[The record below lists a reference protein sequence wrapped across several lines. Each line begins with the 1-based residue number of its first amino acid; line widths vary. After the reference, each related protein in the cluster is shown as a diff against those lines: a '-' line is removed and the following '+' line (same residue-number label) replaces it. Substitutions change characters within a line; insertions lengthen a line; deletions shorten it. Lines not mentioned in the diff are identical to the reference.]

1 MKEKRKITTLLSAM
15 GLCCALSVPAVGLAA
30 EVLSPAQKA
39 EVQQII
45 GSYLKE
51 NPEVVIDAIQAWR
64 QQREAA
70 ESAITKEAI
79 AELMAEAVNTQS
91 PVWGN
96 PAGDTIVV
104 EFFDYN
110 CPYCKKV
117 FPSMEKLIA
126 DDGNIKIVMKELP
139 VLGPDSEY
147 AAKAAL
153 AAQMQGKYNQFHAQ
167 MMNQGGRLS
176 RDGVL
181 AAAKAVGLDL
191 EKLQKD
197 MGSAQVQQELER
209 SSVWAQRL
217 GVNGTPAFVIG
228 EELIP
233 GAIDG
238 QRMKHFVELA
248 RKKKQQ

>member
-1 MKEKRKITTLLSAM
+1 MREIRKKTTLLATL
-15 GLCCALSVPAVGLAA
+15 GLCSALSVSATGFAA
-30 EVLSPAQKA
+30 ETLSPAQKV

-51 NPEVVIDAIQAWR
+51 NPQVVIDAIQAWR
-64 QQREAA
+64 QQQEAA
-70 ESAITKEAI
+70 ETAILKEAI
-79 AELMAEAVNTQS
+79 TELMAEARDTKS

-96 PAGDTIVV
+96 PRGNTIVV

-126 DDGNIKIVMKELP
+126 DDGEIKIVMKELP

-153 AAQMQGKYNQFHAQ
+153 AAQIQGKYNQFHAR
-167 MMNQGGRLS
+167 MMGKGGRLS

-197 MGSAQVQQELER
+197 MESVQVQQELER

-238 QRMKHFVELA
+238 QRMKHYVELA
-248 RKKKQQ
+248 RKKK

>member
-1 MKEKRKITTLLSAM
+1 MRQNRKISLLAAM
-15 GLCCALSVPAVGLAA
+15 GLCATLAVPATGVAA
-30 EVLSPAQKA
+30 DALSPAQKA
-39 EVQQII
+39 EVQQLI

-51 NPEVVIDAIQAWR
+51 NPEVVIEAIQAWR
-64 QQREAA
+64 QQQDAA
-70 ESAITKEAI
+70 AAAITRKAI
-79 AELMAEAVNTQS
+79 AELMAEAADTKS

-96 PAGDTIVV
+96 PEGSTVVV

-126 DDGNIKIVMKELP
+126 DDGDIKIVMKELP

-153 AAQMQGKYNQFHAQ
+153 AAQIQGKYDQFHAR

-197 MGSAQVQQELER
+197 MESAEVQQELER
-209 SSVWAQRL
+209 TSAWAQRL

-238 QRMKHFVELA
+238 QRMKQYVELA

>member
-1 MKEKRKITTLLSAM
+1 MKKVKLFTAM
-15 GLCCALSVPAVGLAA
+15 GLSSALLVSAAGYAA
-30 EVLSPAQKA
+30 EALSPAQKA

-45 GSYLKE
+45 SNYLKE

-64 QQREAA
+64 QQQEAA

-96 PAGDTIVV
+96 PDGDTIVV

-117 FPSMEKLIA
+117 FPSMERLIA
-126 DDGNIKIVMKELP
+126 DDGDIKIVMKELP

-153 AAQMQGKYNQFHAQ
+153 AAQMQGKYDQFHAQ
-167 MMNQGGRLS
+167 MMTQGGRLS

-181 AAAKAVGLDL
+181 VAAKAVGLDL
-191 EKLQKD
+191 EKLKKD
-197 MGSAQVQQELER
+197 MESVEVQQELER
-209 SSVWAQRL
+209 NSVWAQRL

-238 QRMKHFVELA
+238 QRMKHFVDLA

>member
-1 MKEKRKITTLLSAM
+1 MKKMKLLTAM
-15 GLCCALSVPAVGLAA
+15 GLSSALFVSATGFAAEALSP
-30 EVLSPAQKA
+30 EQKA
-39 EVQQII
+39 EVQKLI

-64 QQREAA
+64 QKQDAAEAA
-70 ESAITKEAI
+70 MVRETI
-79 AELMAEAVNTQS
+79 AELMAEAKDTKS

-96 PAGDTIVV
+96 PKGDVTIV

-117 FPSMEKLIA
+117 FPGVKKLIA
-126 DDGNIKIVMKELP
+126 DDGNIKVVMKELP
-139 VLGPDSEY
+139 VLGPNSEY

-153 AAQMQGKYNQFHAQ
+153 AAQKQGKYDLFHAR
-167 MMNQGGRLS
+167 MMNTNSRLS
-176 RDGVL
+176 KEGVQE
-181 AAAKAVGLDL
+181 AAKAVGLDL
-191 EKLQKD
+191 DQLQKD
-197 MGSAQVQQELER
+197 MASPEVQQELER
-209 SSVWAQRL
+209 ANVWAQRL

-238 QRMKHFVELA
+238 NRMKQFVELA
-248 RKKKQQ
+248 RKKK